1 MKRLC
6 LNIMI
11 HLSYQCYT
19 RSADN
24 IKSVYGNI
32 FATYGLDINNC
43 NKDLLSYLKSV
54 Q

>member
-19 RSADN
+19 RSADT

-32 FATYGLDINNC
+32 FQLMVWILIIVIKIC
-43 NKDLLSYLKSV
+43 
-54 Q
+54 